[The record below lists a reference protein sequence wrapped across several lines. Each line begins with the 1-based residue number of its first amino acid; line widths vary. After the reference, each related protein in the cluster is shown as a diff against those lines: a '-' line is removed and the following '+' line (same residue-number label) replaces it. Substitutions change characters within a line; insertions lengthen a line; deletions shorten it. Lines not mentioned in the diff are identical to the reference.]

1 MNPYFHLHQNIYF
14 HYESNGNFF
23 KPHELLHNS
32 IQIFEPCSND
42 DHTIIPHE
50 VPREIDSLIP
60 HVVPHESYSIIPH
73 QTSHESDSITLSYHH
88 SQ

>member
-1 MNPYFHLHQNIYF
+1 MILM
-14 HYESNGNFF
+14 EFF
-23 KPHELLHNS
+23 YNLNELLRNS
-32 IQIFEPCSND
+32 IQISEPHSND

-60 HVVPHESYSIIPH
+60 HESNSIIPH
-73 QTSHESDSITLSYHH
+73 QTSLDSNSITLSYHH